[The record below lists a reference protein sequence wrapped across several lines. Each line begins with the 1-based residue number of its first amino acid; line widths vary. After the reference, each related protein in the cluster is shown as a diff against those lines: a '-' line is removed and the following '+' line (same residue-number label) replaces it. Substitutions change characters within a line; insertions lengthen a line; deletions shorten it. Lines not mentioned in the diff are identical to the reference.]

1 MKMTKMKSR
10 KEEGARMKAAP
21 TKGEMFVVD
30 VGVGVDEV
38 ENQTDE
44 NRERNEEKTIF
55 GWC

>member
-10 KEEGARMKAAP
+10 KEEEARMKAAP

-30 VGVGVDEV
+30 VGVDEV
-38 ENQTDE
+38 ENQTDG